1 MYILSMSYKLKQ
13 NDKRRDNS
21 EWWKKKNNEKEN
33 AQYVKGR
40 TLNSDLCQ
48 TSSSHNN
55 ANKTLGYISW

>member
-1 MYILSMSYKLKQ
+1 MIRGAIIV
-13 NDKRRDNS
+13 ND
-21 EWWKKKNNEKEN
+21 EKKKNNEKEN

-55 ANKTLGYISW
+55 ANKTLGYIS